1 MYSNQR
7 NGGRPQEVIA
17 LVGPMSNPSRYGMS
31 EQVFLAI
38 SLHWE
43 FWVSYRPLPLYGV
56 VARSELAG
64 RTYHPWRT
72 DWPCAQ
78 S

>member
-7 NGGRPQEVIA
+7 NGGRPYEVTA
-17 LVGPMSNPSRYGMS
+17 PVGPMSNPSRLGMS
-31 EQVFLAI
+31 EQVLLAI

-43 FWVSYRPLPLYGV
+43 RMVSYRPLPLYRV
-56 VARSELAG
+56 VARSELDS

>member
-1 MYSNQR
+1 MYSNQW
-7 NGGRPQEVIA
+7 NGGRPQEVTA
-17 LVGPMSNPSRYGMS
+17 LVGTMSNPSRYGMS

-38 SLHWE
+38 SLQWE
-43 FWVSYRPLPLYGV
+43 FRVSYRPLPLYRV

-64 RTYHPWRT
+64 RNYQPWRT
-72 DWPCAQ
+72 DWTRAQ